1 MGSSNPE
8 DLSSPFLCIKASI
21 KENGSV
27 SEIWSEDELKFCVRA
42 YLWMR
47 DAEASGYK
55 VKKKIVEKALIAGPL
70 AKRTRL
76 DYRYANISS
85 VMQKEGL
92 TLLSGYKPQDNVGAN
107 VEAVIKKQISDY
119 RLGRKESK
127 YRHLCRLECL
137 VKQIPKE
144 AYQEAAR
151 RLIDGEDYSYKTDSR
166 DYDVYLDGTRIPPKP
181 LTALASEIYYGAP
194 LESHNFTG
202 GADSDSFAG
211 ILSAGLRIIPKDL
224 SEITNPES
232 DSFRNAV
239 EKAKAKPKE
248 RPLGNKK
255 PKKHITTSEQ
265 YERDPRVVAHA
276 EKRANGICEL
286 SNQPAPFT
294 RENGS
299 PFLEVHHIIP
309 LSEGGE
315 DVVHNVAALSPN
327 CHREAH
333 YGVQKKEIRKFL
345 LKKIRKLENVR

>member
-1 MGSSNPE
+1 M
-8 DLSSPFLCIKASI
+8 
-21 KENGSV
+21 

-47 DAEASGYK
+47 DAEVSGYK

-70 AKRTRL
+70 EKRTRL
-76 DYRYANISS
+76 DRRFANISS
-85 VMQKEGL
+85 VMRKEGF

-107 VEAVIKKQISDY
+107 VTAVIKKQISDY
-119 RLGRKESK
+119 QLGRKESK

-144 AYQEAAR
+144 AFQEAAR

-166 DYDVYLDGTRIPPKP
+166 DYDVYIDGTRVPPKP

-211 ILSAGLRIIPKDL
+211 ISSAGLSIVPKDL
-224 SEITNPES
+224 GEITDPES
-232 DSFRNAV
+232 VSFRTAV
-239 EKAKAKPKE
+239 EKAKAKPEE
-248 RPLGNKK
+248 RPQGNKK
-255 PKKHITTSEQ
+255 PKKHTTTSEQ
-265 YERDPRVVAHA
+265 YERDPRVVAYA
-276 EKRANGICEL
+276 EERANGNCEL
-286 SNQPAPFT
+286 CGKPAPFAT
-294 RENGS
+294 EKGR

-315 DVVHNVAALSPN
+315 DTTENVAALCPN
-327 CHREAH
+327 CHRMCH
-333 YGVQKKEIRKFL
+333 YGTNTVELKVKL
-345 LKKIRKLENVR
+345 LSANKGNP